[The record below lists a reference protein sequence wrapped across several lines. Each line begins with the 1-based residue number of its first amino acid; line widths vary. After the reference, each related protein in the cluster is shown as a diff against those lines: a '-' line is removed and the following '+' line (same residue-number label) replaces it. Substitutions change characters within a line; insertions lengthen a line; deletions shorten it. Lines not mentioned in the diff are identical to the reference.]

1 MALSQENVDKTKSYI
16 EAFNRRDFDTA
27 LCDCDPDVEWVL
39 PEHQSADSG
48 VGPYQIRRFWDGLD
62 ETFDELQLVPQE
74 YVDGGDRVAVRL
86 RYYIIGKGS
95 GVEMESEMYH
105 QVTTFRDGVMVRIE
119 YMDSWPA
126 ALEAA
131 GIDDHPAV

>member
-1 MALSQENVDKTKSYI
+1 MTQENIDKTRSYI
-16 EAFNRRDFDTA
+16 EAYNRRDFDTA

-48 VGPYQIRRFWDGLD
+48 VGHYQIRRFWDGLD
-62 ETFDELQLVPQE
+62 ETFDELKLVPQE

-119 YMDSWPA
+119 YLDSWPA

-131 GIDDHPAV
+131 GIDDHPAL